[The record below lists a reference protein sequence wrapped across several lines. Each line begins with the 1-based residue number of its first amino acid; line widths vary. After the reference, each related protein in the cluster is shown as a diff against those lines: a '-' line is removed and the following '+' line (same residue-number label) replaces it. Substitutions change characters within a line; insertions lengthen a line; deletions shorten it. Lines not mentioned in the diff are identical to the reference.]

1 MLQPSGFS
9 NIESITKYDQLDD
22 QIALGAELEGEH
34 QRIRRAALI
43 IVAVDIGRHDEV
55 PIVIDH
61 LGYVHRQ
68 SLADDIA
75 LRPLSDGRLSPV
87 VP

>member
-22 QIALGAELEGEH
+22 QIALDAEIEGEH
-34 QRIRRAALI
+34 QRIRKAALI

-55 PIVIDH
+55 PMVIDH
-61 LGYVHRQ
+61 LGYVDRK
-68 SLADDIA
+68 S
-75 LRPLSDGRLSPV
+75 V
-87 VP
+87 V